1 LSSALHGGARRRSTT
16 TALLAGTIATLLLA
30 TAPAADAAKRMEIT
44 LQDDAVFLQQFYGNR
59 DQAFNLASGLEVSRL
74 RANIIWA
81 SVNGAQKTQRTVPS
95 NPTYDF
101 ANVDGLVAAAKA
113 RGLKINLSIA
123 GPTPA
128 WAAGDKKLTGKGTV
142 KPNAKLYGKF
152 VSTVV
157 KRYKGQ
163 VDTYSIWNE
172 PNHKGWIQTNSKG
185 SVAGNAKIYRA
196 LYTEG
201 YKAAKKADRK
211 ARVWFGELAPYP
223 SKKGVAVE
231 PLKFLR
237 QAFCLDS
244 RNRPTR
250 GRCPTLRADAVAY
263 HPYDFARAPK
273 KRFTT
278 KQKGVSAKD
287 VVTMANLG
295 DLTKVLDALTKNKR
309 LIKARGRGKL
319 DVHLTE
325 FGYFASGRN
334 TFPESTRAKYLV
346 DGFKIAQ
353 KNPRVKSMLQF
364 TLVRYP
370 GAGGAGAAFNFD
382 TGIVNLIDNPP
393 PTSYMPTAS
402 YTKLASYA
410 KSAVSKGDI
419 KNAP

>member
-1 LSSALHGGARRRSTT
+1 MSSALHGGARRRSTT
-16 TALLAGTIATLLLA
+16 TALLAGTIATLFLA
-30 TAPAADAAKRMEIT
+30 LAPAADAAKRMEIT
-44 LQDDAVFLQQFYGNR
+44 LQDDAIFLQQFYGNR
-59 DQAFNLASGLEVSRL
+59 EQAFDLASGLEVSRL

-81 SVNGAQKTQRTVPS
+81 SVNGTQKTQRSVPS

-101 ANVDGLVAAAKA
+101 SKVDGLVAAARA
-113 RGLKINLSIA
+113 RGLKLVLSITGQA
-123 GPTPA
+123 PA
-128 WAAGDKKLTGKGTV
+128 WAAGDKKLTDKGTV

-172 PNHKGWIQTNSKG
+172 PNHKGWIQTNAKG
-185 SVAGNAKIYRA
+185 SVSGNAKIYRA

-201 YKAAKKADRK
+201 YKAAKKADSRAK
-211 ARVWFGELAPYP
+211 VWFGELAPYP

-309 LIKARGRGKL
+309 LVKARGRGNL

-325 FGYFASGRN
+325 FGYFASGRD
-334 TFPESTRAKYLV
+334 TFPESRRAKYLV

-353 KNPRVKSMLQF
+353 KNRRVKSMLQF

-382 TGIVNLIDNPP
+382 TGIVNLIDAPG
-393 PTSYMPTAS
+393 PTFVPTPS

-419 KNAP
+419 KNGP

>member
-1 LSSALHGGARRRSTT
+1 
-16 TALLAGTIATLLLA
+16 
-30 TAPAADAAKRMEIT
+30 MEIT
-44 LQDDAVFLQQFYGNR
+44 LQDDAIFLQQFYGNR
-59 DQAFNLASGLEVSRL
+59 EQAFDLASGLEVSRL

-81 SVNGAQKTQRTVPS
+81 SVNGAQKTQTSVPS

-101 ANVDGLVAAAKA
+101 SKVDGLVAAAKA
-113 RGLKINLSIA
+113 RGLKLNLSITGQA
-123 GPTPA
+123 PA
-128 WAAGDKKLTGKGTV
+128 WAAGNKKLTGKGTV
-142 KPNAKLYGKF
+142 RPNAKLYGKF

-157 KRYKGQ
+157 KRYKGK

-172 PNHKGWIQTNSKG
+172 PNHKGWIQPVSQ
-185 SVAGNAKIYRA
+185 SPKIYRA

-201 YKAAKKADRK
+201 YKAAKKADPK
-211 ARVWFGELAPYP
+211 AKVWFGELAPYP
-223 SKKGVAVE
+223 SKKPVALE

-244 RNRPTR
+244 RNQPVR
-250 GRCPTLRADAVAY
+250 GNCPTLRADAVAY
-263 HPYDFARAPK
+263 HPYDFARAPNQ
-273 KRFTT
+273 RF
-278 KQKGVSAKD
+278 KAASGVSAKD
-287 VVTMANLG
+287 CVTLANLG

-309 LIKARGRGKL
+309 LIKARGRGNL

-325 FGYFASGRN
+325 FGYFASGRD
-334 TFPESTRAKYLV
+334 TFPEATRAKYLV

-382 TGIVNLIDNPP
+382 TGIVNLIDNPLP
-393 PTSYMPTAS
+393 PSFMPTAS